1 MYFHSVAEIPRRLML
16 NITAFLFSLFLGF
29 DHADAHRINLF
40 AWVKGDTVYVESKFS
55 GGKIVKAGKIIVTD
69 PQGIELVKGTTNEK
83 GEFSFKIPKKTELKI
98 ALLAGT
104 GHRAEWVIAVS
115 EIEIPAA
122 EKKPIQ
128 EKSPTAKDIM
138 IGIGC
143 IFGLVVI
150 TLIFKNRKKKTN
162 VSV

>member
-1 MYFHSVAEIPRRLML
+1 MKTLIL
-16 NITAFLFSLFLGF
+16 NITAFLFSLLLGF
-29 DHADAHRINLF
+29 DHAAAHRVNLF
-40 AWVKGDTVYVESKFS
+40 AWVEGDTVYVESKLS
-55 GGKIVKAGKIIVTD
+55 GGQKVNAGKIIVTD

-83 GEFSFKIPKKTELKI
+83 GEFSFKIPKKTDLKI
-98 ALLAGT
+98 VLLSGK
-104 GHRAEWVIAVS
+104 GHRAEWVIPVR
-115 EIEIPAA
+115 EIEMPAA

-128 EKSPTAKDIM
+128 EKSPTVKDIL

-150 TLIFKNRKKKTN
+150 TLIFKNRKKKTK